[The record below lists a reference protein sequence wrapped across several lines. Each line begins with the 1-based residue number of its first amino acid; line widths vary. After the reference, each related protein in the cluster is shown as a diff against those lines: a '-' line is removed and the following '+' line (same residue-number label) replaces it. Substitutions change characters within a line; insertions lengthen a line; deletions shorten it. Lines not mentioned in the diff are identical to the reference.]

1 MNSRTGKIGIIGRV
15 DLGRTLFDGQTVKT
29 RMMYQLLC
37 EMYGA
42 DRIEIVDTI
51 DWRHRALK
59 IVVDTRRCLK
69 HCDDVVILLSRNGRR
84 VLYPLLAKAAK
95 KRGTRVYQN
104 LIGGWLDGDLEQFPE
119 WVGYLNAFEV
129 NWVESHKLVEA
140 VAAKGVSN
148 ASFMPNFKY
157 LEVPSALEDRA
168 YGNPWRFCCFSRV
181 VKEKG
186 VGDAVRAI
194 EELNSLGDGRAYQLD
209 VYGPLDAGYRG
220 EFEALV
226 GQCAHC
232 RYLGSVEPEASV
244 ETVMGYDALLFPTKW
259 QKEGIPGTIID
270 ALSAGVPVIGS
281 HWMYYEE
288 LLADGE
294 TGFGYEFG
302 HNELLKDAILK
313 FVDLSDVERNQMRRE
328 CLRRAKLYTPE
339 AVTGQVREAIGQ

>member
-1 MNSRTGKIGIIGRV
+1 MSSRTGKIGIIGRV

-51 DWRHRALK
+51 DWKHRALQ

-69 HCDDVVILLSRNGRR
+69 RCDDVVILLSRNGRR
-84 VLYPLLAKAAK
+84 VLYPLLAKTAQR
-95 KRGTRVYQN
+95 RGTRVYQN
-104 LIGGWLDGDLEQFPE
+104 LIGGWLDGDIDQFPE

-140 VAAKGVSN
+140 LTAKGVSN

-157 LEVPSALEDRA
+157 LELPKVLEGKA
-168 YGNPWRFCCFSRV
+168 YGSSWRFCCFSRV

-186 VGDAVRAI
+186 VGDAVRTV
-194 EELNSLGDGRAYQLD
+194 EELNASGDGRTYQLD
-209 VYGPLDAGYRG
+209 VYGPIDSGYKG

-226 GQCAHC
+226 RESAHS
-232 RYLGSVEPEASV
+232 RYLGSVEPEASI
-244 ETVMGYDALLFPTKW
+244 ETIMDYDALLFPTKW
-259 QKEGIPGTIID
+259 EKEGIPGTIID

-288 LLADGE
+288 LLADGV

-302 HNELLKDAILK
+302 RNELLKAAILK
-313 FVDLSDVERNQMRRE
+313 FVNLSDVERNQMRRE

-339 AVTGQVREAIGQ
+339 AVAEQVRGAIGQ